1 MTLTLPGMTG
11 SVEHPFPRGQVVVC
25 QYDFNFNLTYVNPA
39 FARMLGYTREALIG
53 QNLKLIAHPSI
64 PPALLADIRQTTA
77 QGRPWRGM
85 AKTLRRDGGYVWSD
99 SLIIPVLRQGKIT
112 GYMAIRSEASPQ
124 RIAAEEQRYRDIHAG
139 VQRYRPAFRL
149 DWTRVRAFHLLGV
162 LGGSATLLAAGV
174 LALLWGGDSLAGY
187 RPWLFGLAVA
197 GWGSTLLAAHWLGRR
212 TLGGLREISR
222 HFGLMAEG
230 DLSHRIP
237 VGGEDE
243 VGHVLE
249 SLGVMQGHLQVL
261 LDEIRTAASL
271 TEQDNRQLMA
281 QIAQLGQSATAQQA
295 GILRVRQASEDNR
308 AAVDR
313 VADAAH
319 AAAQAAEASL
329 TLIHDGCQQL
339 DAAAASARQAAD
351 AVDDSSQALER
362 LEDAVREVESMSQLI
377 RDIADQTNLLA
388 LNAAIEAARA
398 GEQGRGFA
406 VVADEVRRLAE
417 STTGSTQS
425 IRQRVL
431 DIREVTASALSRMRT
446 AATHAHAA
454 HTTVQPGRDSMQAIA
469 RRSQKVASQA
479 QDIALACSQ
488 QAQAS
493 AATAEDVAA
502 LDERVRDNLAC
513 LHQVDAGV
521 VAVRGQIAGLAERVE
536 RFRVV
541 HRR

>member
-1 MTLTLPGMTG
+1 M
-11 SVEHPFPRGQVVVC
+11 
-25 QYDFNFNLTYVNPA
+25 
-39 FARMLGYTREALIG
+39 
-53 QNLKLIAHPSI
+53 
-64 PPALLADIRQTTA
+64 
-77 QGRPWRGM
+77 
-85 AKTLRRDGGYVWSD
+85 
-99 SLIIPVLRQGKIT
+99 
-112 GYMAIRSEASPQ
+112 
-124 RIAAEEQRYRDIHAG
+124 
-139 VQRYRPAFRL
+139 
-149 DWTRVRAFHLLGV
+149 
-162 LGGSATLLAAGV
+162 
-174 LALLWGGDSLAGY
+174 
-187 RPWLFGLAVA
+187 
-197 GWGSTLLAAHWLGRR
+197 
-212 TLGGLREISR
+212 
-222 HFGLMAEG
+222 
-230 DLSHRIP
+230 
-237 VGGEDE
+237 
-243 VGHVLE
+243 
-249 SLGVMQGHLQVL
+249 
-261 LDEIRTAASL
+261 
-271 TEQDNRQLMA
+271 
-281 QIAQLGQSATAQQA
+281 
-295 GILRVRQASEDNR
+295 
-308 AAVDR
+308 
-313 VADAAH
+313 
-319 AAAQAAEASL
+319 
-329 TLIHDGCQQL
+329 
-339 DAAAASARQAAD
+339 
-351 AVDDSSQALER
+351 DDSSQALER